1 MIKAEAVN
9 LITKPR
15 LKNELYFEHILD
27 VIRLVETYEIDI
39 TMFGG
44 EYERL
49 KTLCDT
55 LDKVL
60 EQVKL
65 SEYTAKIEK
74 LDAQRENQ
82 HGILRD
88 LIKASLRDD
97 EEEVSEAA
105 TILSHLFKTYGRMHE
120 KTYDEETAAI
130 YNLVEDLQGRYSEQ
144 VETLG
149 LQNKVEKLKNTNIEF
164 KKLMNLRDTEKSLKI
179 KDRAVDIRKEIDK
192 CYGNIVRCI
201 EAKTILDPNH
211 GLTPFIN
218 ELNTNIDRYS
228 NVLAIKAGKKTAK
241 KNK

>member
-1 MIKAEAVN
+1 MLKPEVVN

-15 LKNELYFEHILD
+15 LKNELYFEHVLD
-27 VIRLVETYEIDI
+27 VIRLVETYEINI
-39 TMFGG
+39 AMFGG
-44 EYERL
+44 EFERL
-49 KTLCDT
+49 KTLCNK
-55 LDKVL
+55 LDEVL

-74 LDAQRENQ
+74 LDSKRESQ
-82 HGILRD
+82 YGMLRD
-88 LIKASLRDD
+88 LIKASLKDD

-105 TILSHLFKTYGRMHE
+105 TILSHVFKTYGRMDK

-130 YNLVEDLQGRYSEQ
+130 YNLVEDLQGKYAEQ
-144 VETLG
+144 IETLG
-149 LQNKVEKLKNTNIEF
+149 LQSKVEKLKNTNIEF
-164 KKLMNLRDTEKSLKI
+164 KNLMNLRDTEKSLKI

-201 EAKTILDPNH
+201 EAKTILDSNH

-228 NVLAIKAGKKTAK
+228 NILAIKDGKKK
-241 KNK
+241 K